1 MRHQSDMIRS
11 TQFIAFVGLI
21 LISKCSL
28 ADPIWK
34 IINET
39 DYLET
44 LISIEAPDNAY
55 ASLPIEVSLAYLNSL
70 RHKDVIEIRTSR
82 DISVNFSIAD
92 ILSFPNGE
100 KGWHGESY
108 SNHGIRTISMT
119 AGHNYFLASVITPE
133 NSYKV
138 IAKKQNNFESYIGWI
153 FLEKQLQSDSGR
165 GDEVVEHISAPIPPK
180 LFSLEK
186 PAVTVSLSAKNSD
199 GKFIFPGDLTVWTIS
214 VKNTFDQDW
223 ASLDLDIGGKW
234 GEDLE
239 FPDTSIM
246 LDYPQNC
253 RDSGSEPYKLPYTI
267 TCQIDLLEANSSV
280 EFIMKSRGR
289 DPAYTGEL
297 GFLTA
302 MLSYE
307 VGGEFQVVMG
317 SYNEGESSPVYVKDY
332 LIDADLDGVTDFN
345 ERLLKTDPNDGNSA
359 SEEDVVIDVAVLYTA
374 SFNKEF
380 SGYTETQINSEFTFV
395 NEIFSGSNTGV
406 KFNVVHYE
414 LLDYVNNCDAP
425 RCSPDQKWNDT
436 QTVLDEFGRKNKN
449 RWRVSE
455 KIRALHG
462 ADLVVILDG
471 PGGED
476 PTAGMAISGGNMRG
490 LIEPH
495 NRTVFV
501 HQYINDESWKRTT
514 LTHELGHLFSLA
526 HSRRQDKSEESFA
539 WATGHGE
546 DFNFATMMAYFD
558 KFSATRINRFSDPSR
573 SDCGYATLGSA
584 CGVDRSDSVSGA
596 DSVGAMRVVRY
607 QMEKFSPTRP
617 VLSTLASDRNSY
629 SAKFLAGAIK
639 DIELGFKTKFKPSDA
654 ITAKGT
660 INVAAEH
667 IGKTGITH
675 IIVEAGSLGTFQVNS
690 AGQFVGLDMSK
701 PVLVGSIEPKPLNG
715 IEDLM
720 VLNEFVAGPL
730 GVLSATLNIFFGYTV
745 IDTGLVVYSAKP
757 LIVEISE

>member
-1 MRHQSDMIRS
+1 MSRS
-11 TQFIAFVGLI
+11 TQFIALVGLM
-21 LISKCSL
+21 LISKYTL
-28 ADPIWK
+28 ADPVWK

-39 DYLET
+39 DYLEA

-82 DISVNFSIAD
+82 DVSVNFSIAD

-108 SNHGIRTISMT
+108 SNQGLRTISMT

-138 IAKKQNNFESYIGWI
+138 IAKKQNDFESYVGWI

-165 GDEVVEHISAPIPPK
+165 GDEVVEHISALIPPK
-180 LFSLEK
+180 IFSLEK
-186 PAVTVSLSAKNSD
+186 PALTVSLSAKNSD

-223 ASLDLDIGGKW
+223 YALDLDIGGKW

-302 MLSYE
+302 MLGSATYSVE
-307 VGGEFQVVMG
+307 VPTVFGR
-317 SYNEGESSPVYVKDY
+317 YNEGESSPVYVKDY
-332 LIDADLDGVTDFN
+332 LIDADSDGVTDFN
-345 ERLLKTDPNDGNSA
+345 EKLLKTDPSDSNSTR
-359 SEEDVVIDVAVLYTA
+359 EEDVVIDVAVLYTS

-406 KFNVVHYE
+406 KFNIVHYQ
-414 LLDYVNNCDAP
+414 LLDYVNNCDAS

-436 QTVLDEFGRKNKN
+436 MTVLAEYGRKNTN

-471 PGGED
+471 PAGGD
-476 PTAGMAISGGNMRG
+476 PTAGAAISGGNMRG

-514 LTHELGHLFSLA
+514 LPHELGHLFSLA

-573 SDCGYATLGSA
+573 SDCGYVTLGIA

-596 DSVGAMRVVRY
+596 DSVGAMQVVRY
-607 QMEKFSPTRP
+607 QMEKFSPVRP
-617 VLSTLASDRNSY
+617 VLPTLASDKNSY
-629 SAKFLAGAIK
+629 SAKILAGAIK
-639 DIELGFKTKFKPSDA
+639 DIELGFKTKFKPNDA

-730 GVLSATLNIFFGYTV
+730 GVSSATLNIFFGYTV

>member
-1 MRHQSDMIRS
+1 MRHQSDMIKS
-11 TQFIAFVGLI
+11 TQFIALVGLM
-21 LISKCSL
+21 LLSKYTL
-28 ADPIWK
+28 ADPVWK

-39 DYLET
+39 DYLEA
-44 LISIEAPDNAY
+44 LISIEAPDNVY
-55 ASLPIEVSLAYLNSL
+55 ASLPIEVPLAYLNSL
-70 RHKDVIEIRTSR
+70 RPKDVIEIRTSR
-82 DISVNFSIAD
+82 DVSINFSIAD

-108 SNHGIRTISMT
+108 SNQGLQTISVT
-119 AGHNYFLASVITPE
+119 AGHNYFLASVTTPE

-138 IAKKQNNFESYIGWI
+138 IAKKQTDFESYVGWI
-153 FLEKQLQSDSGR
+153 FLENPLQSDSRKGA
-165 GDEVVEHISAPIPPK
+165 DVVEHIPAPIRPK
-180 LFSLEK
+180 IFSLEK
-186 PAVTVSLSAKNSD
+186 PAPTVSLSAKNSD
-199 GKFIFPGDLTVWTIS
+199 GKFIFPGDVTVWTIT

-223 ASLDLDIGGKW
+223 TSLDLDIGGKW

-253 RDSGSEPYKLPYTI
+253 RDSSSEPYKLPYTI
-267 TCQIDLLEANSSV
+267 TCQIDFLEANSSV

-289 DPAYTGEL
+289 DSAYIGEL

-302 MLSYE
+302 MLYYE
-307 VGGEFQVVMG
+307 IDGEFQVAIG
-317 SYNEGESSPVYVKDY
+317 RYNEGESSPVYVKDF
-332 LIDADLDGVTDFN
+332 LNDADSDGVTDFN
-345 ERLLKTDPNDGNSA
+345 EKLLKTDPSDSNSTR
-359 SEEDVVIDVAVLYTA
+359 EEDVVIDVAVLYT
-374 SFNKEF
+374 SNFNTEF
-380 SGYTETQINSEFTFV
+380 SSYPETQINSEFTYV

-406 KFNVVHYE
+406 KFNIVHYQ
-414 LLDYVNNCDAP
+414 LLDYVNNCDAS
-425 RCSPDQKWNDT
+425 RCSPDQNWNDT
-436 QTVLDEFGRKNKN
+436 MTVLDEYGRRNTN

-471 PGGED
+471 PAGGD
-476 PTAGMAISGGNMRG
+476 PTAGAAISGGNQRG
-490 LIEPH
+490 FIAPH

-514 LTHELGHLFSLA
+514 LPHELGHLFSLA
-526 HSRRQDKSEESFA
+526 HSRRQDKSKETFA

-573 SDCGYATLGSA
+573 SDCGYVTLGIA

-596 DSVGAMRVVRY
+596 DSVGAMKVVRY
-607 QMEKFSPTRP
+607 QMEKFSPVRP
-617 VLSTLASDRNSY
+617 ALPTVASDKNSY
-629 SAKFLAGAIK
+629 SAKILAGAIK
-639 DIELGFKTKFKPSDA
+639 DIELGFKTKFKPNDA

-720 VLNEFVAGPL
+720 VLDEFVAGPI
-730 GVLSATLNIFFGYTV
+730 GVSSATLNIFFGYTV
-745 IDTGLVVYSAKP
+745 IETGLIVYSAKP
-757 LIVEISE
+757 LVIEISE